1 MIENRTKI
9 ELQTEL
15 KIMASITIRTNISH
29 RKAITLLT
37 DLKSQMDSA
46 KVVLVK
52 FSNVLIIK
60 HKSLLL

>member
-15 KIMASITIRTNISH
+15 KIMASIMIRTNISR